1 VPPLPLADESL
12 LEKVASRL
20 GQTPAYADAA
30 EQGSIWRETASSYG
44 FFPSQDRTMDFDPG
58 AAALFEAIVE
68 SAYLVAN
75 ADGDFD
81 ETERAAF
88 KHVVVS
94 ACVGRVGERQVDA
107 LLADLSQQLSE
118 DGMDKRIQMVSR
130 VVRVPEHACEV
141 LRIAALLAHVSG
153 GVSDVE
159 REVLEK
165 LTEAFQLLPDALDS
179 ALGEA
184 ERVLAG

>member
-1 VPPLPLADESL
+1 MPLADQSL
-12 LEKVASRL
+12 LDKVASRL
-20 GQTPAYADAA
+20 GQTPAYVDAD
-30 EQGSIWRETASSYG
+30 EHGSIWNETASSYG
-44 FFPSQDRTMDFDPG
+44 FVPSHDATQHFDAE

-94 ACVGRVGERQVDA
+94 ACAGSVAERQVDA
-107 LLADLSQQLSE
+107 LLADLSQQLGE

-130 VVRVPEHACEV
+130 VVSRPDHACEV

-165 LTEAFQLLPDALDS
+165 LTQAFRLLPEALAS
-179 ALGEA
+179 VLSEA
-184 ERVLAG
+184 ERALAG

>member
-1 VPPLPLADESL
+1 MPLADKSL

-20 GQTPAYADAA
+20 GQAPAYADAG
-30 EQGSIWRETASSYG
+30 EERSIWSATASSYG
-44 FFPSQDRTMDFDPG
+44 FFPSQDRTMDFDPE

-81 ETERAAF
+81 QTELAAF

-94 ACVGRVGERQVDA
+94 ACAGRVGERQVDA
-107 LLADLSQQLSE
+107 LLADLTQQLDE

-130 VVRVPEHACEV
+130 VASRPEHACEV

-165 LTEAFQLLPDALDS
+165 LTQAFRLLPDALDS